1 MEAPG
6 AAYNGVAQPTSIM
19 EGGTWAGPKV
29 TLAGGTV
36 QVNHAKAFDRH
47 ASLYVPYGST
57 GVVNLPAGV
66 RQPMEYL
73 YLEDENGQWQR
84 QKTGRW
90 GAVGGSA
97 PNKSA
102 IFSGA
107 GMMNFIGDGLGTML
121 IFR

>member
-1 MEAPG
+1 MD
-6 AAYNGVAQPTSIM
+6 
-19 EGGTWAGPKV
+19 GGIWAGPKV

-57 GVVNLPAGV
+57 GVMNIASGV
-66 RQPMEYL
+66 MQPMEYL

-90 GAVGGSA
+90 GAVGGNA

-102 IFSGA
+102 FFSGT